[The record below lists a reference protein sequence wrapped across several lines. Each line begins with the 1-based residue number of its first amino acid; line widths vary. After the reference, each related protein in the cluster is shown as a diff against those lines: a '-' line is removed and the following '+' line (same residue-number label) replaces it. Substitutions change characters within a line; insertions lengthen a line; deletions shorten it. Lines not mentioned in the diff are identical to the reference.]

1 MYAIVE
7 IAGKQFR
14 VEQDKLVKV
23 PLLKV
28 SPGDSVEFD
37 RVLIVGDGD
46 NVKVGKP
53 LVKGAKVVAKVVED
67 GRDKRIIVF
76 KKKRRKG
83 YRLTRGHRQHFSRV
97 QIENIAV

>member
-1 MYAIVE
+1 MFAIVE

-14 VEQDKLVKV
+14 VEQDMMVKV
-23 PLLKV
+23 PLLNV

-46 NVKVGKP
+46 SVKVGKP
-53 LVKGAKVVAKVVED
+53 VVKGAVVAAKVVED

-97 QIENIAV
+97 QIEKIAV